1 MPRSSRIGREA
12 ELGQTRRTP
21 NVGYQG
27 KTVFAPRGTTI
38 VAFCLVGALG
48 APFVQWLIAVKTSL
62 SC

>member
-1 MPRSSRIGREA
+1 
-12 ELGQTRRTP
+12 LGQTRRTP

-27 KTVFAPRGTTI
+27 ETVFAPRGTTI